1 MQIFMVGGAVRDELL
16 GLPVQDRD
24 FVVVGASPEAMLA
37 KGFKPVGK
45 DFPVLKE
52 SVKCPC
58 TSCWRN
64 IQGRITIAA
73 PAV

>member
-1 MQIFMVGGAVRDELL
+1 MAPIDMKIYTVGGAVRDELL

-45 DFPVLKE
+45 DFPVFLHPKTHE
-52 SVKCPC
+52 EYALARTERKA
-58 TSCWRN
+58 
-64 IQGRITIAA
+64 GHG
-73 PAV
+73 